1 MLFAGYETSSCCL
14 SFTLFNIAK
23 HTEVQEKLRS
33 ELQVLLNFAPND
45 DNLEKQLE
53 QLSELKCEY
62 LDRIIY
68 ESLRLY
74 PPVVD
79 YIIREISGDLDSVTL
94 KCGLKVPKGVGV
106 SYPIWQLHHDSN
118 IWPDPYCFN
127 PERENLPIPGSSVKN
142 YAFAAFGI
150 GQRNCIGAN
159 LAITEIK
166 QFIAALVLQYRI
178 ELVSDPRSLYAH
190 RYRYDQNRLLQVEC
204 IAELIKPKDDIFL
217 QLVPI

>member
-1 MLFAGYETSSCCL
+1 MVVLFAGYETSSCCL
-14 SFTLFNIAK
+14 AFTLFNIAK
-23 HTEVQEKLRS
+23 HAEVQQKLRS
-33 ELQVLLNFAPND
+33 ELQVLLNGENFED
-45 DNLEKQLE
+45 QLE

-79 YIIREISGDLDSVTL
+79 YIIREVSGDLDAVTL
-94 KCGLKVPKGVGV
+94 KCGLKVPKDVGIMF
-106 SYPIWQLHHDSN
+106 PIRQMHLDGN
-118 IWPDPYCFN
+118 IWSEPFCFK
-127 PERENLPIPGSSVKN
+127 PERDNLPIPGSSVKN

-159 LAITEIK
+159 LAITEIR
-166 QFIAALVLQYRI
+166 QVVSALVLRYRI
-178 ELVSDPRSLYAH
+178 ELVSDPRSVYAH
-190 RYRYDQNRLLQVEC
+190 CYHYDQNRLLQVEC

-217 QLVPI
+217 QFVPI